1 MKTRS
6 LVLASLL
13 LTAFAP
19 VAQARPKP
27 LAITRSGVLSK
38 GVRPTFS
45 FRARRGQ
52 RIRASI
58 NSTTGGFY
66 PLFFITSP
74 SGTELLQYKQTS
86 YSARLPETGCYQV
99 RVGVNFMATQT
110 TRGNYR
116 LKLRVR

>member
-1 MKTRS
+1 MKPRF
-6 LVLASLL
+6 LVATWLFLLA
-13 LTAFAP
+13 AP
-19 VAQARPKP
+19 GAQARPKP
-27 LAITRSGVLSK
+27 LAITRSGVLSE

-66 PLFFITSP
+66 PMFFITSP
-74 SGTELLQYKQTS
+74 SGVELLQYKQTS
-86 YSARLPETGCYQV
+86 YSARLPETGRYQV

-116 LKLRVR
+116 MKLRVR